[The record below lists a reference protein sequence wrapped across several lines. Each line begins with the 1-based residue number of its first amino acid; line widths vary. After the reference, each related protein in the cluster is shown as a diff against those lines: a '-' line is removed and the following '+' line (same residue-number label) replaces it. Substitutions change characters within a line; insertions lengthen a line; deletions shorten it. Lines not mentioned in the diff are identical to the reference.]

1 MTLFRCSILLLLLV
15 SMGCFGQSAPSAETL
30 QRVEREVR
38 SYYNVPA
45 SVNIVVGPVKAS
57 EFPNY
62 DGLTIT
68 FDGGEKKQTFEFL
81 LSKDSK
87 TLIRLTKLDL
97 SKDPYAEVMKKMN
110 LQGRPIRGNKDAKV
124 VVVNFDDFEC
134 PFCSRV
140 HQTIFPELFKEYG
153 DRIAFIYKDY
163 PLAEIHP
170 WAIHA
175 AVDAN
180 CLASQSN
187 DAYWEFADYMHAN
200 QAEVNSEKGR
210 EEKFAALDRIAL
222 QQGQKHNV
230 DAAKLQSCIKAQNE
244 DAVKSSMKEGDAL
257 GVDATPT
264 LFINGQEADGALP
277 ASEFRKLFDHALE
290 QAGVTPP
297 AHAAVLPA
305 GSSASSK

>member
-1 MTLFRCSILLLLLV
+1 VTLLRRSTFLLLLL
-15 SMGCFGQSAPSAETL
+15 SLGCSAQSAPSAEVL
-30 QRVEREVR
+30 QRIEREVR
-38 SYYNVPA
+38 SYYTVPA
-45 SVNIVVGPVKAS
+45 HVKIVVGAVKAS

-62 DGLTIT
+62 DALTIT
-68 FDGGEKKQTFEFL
+68 FDGGDKKQTFDFL

-140 HQTIFPELFKEYG
+140 HQTIFPELLKEYG
-153 DRIAFIYKDY
+153 DKIAFIYKDY
-163 PLAEIHP
+163 PLSEIHP

-180 CLASQSN
+180 CLATQNN

-200 QAEVNSEKGR
+200 QGEINSAKGR
-210 EEKFAALDRIAL
+210 DDKLAALDRIAT
-222 QQGQKHNV
+222 QQGQKHNL
-230 DAAKLQSCIKAQNE
+230 DAAKLQACIKTQNE
-244 DAVKSSMKEGDAL
+244 DAVKASVKEGDAL

-277 ASEFRKLFDHALE
+277 ASEFRALFDHALE

-297 AHAAVLPA
+297 PHAAAAPDEPQA
-305 GSSASSK
+305 TSK

>member
-1 MTLFRCSILLLLLV
+1 VTLLKRSIFLLLLL
-15 SMGCFGQSAPSAETL
+15 SLGCSAQSAPSAEVL
-30 QRVEREVR
+30 QRIEREVR
-38 SYYNVPA
+38 SYYTVPA
-45 SVNIVVGPVKAS
+45 HVKILVGAVKAS

-62 DGLTIT
+62 DAMTIT
-68 FDGGEKKQTFEFL
+68 FDSGDKKQTFDFL

-87 TLIRLTKLDL
+87 TLIRLTKLDI

-140 HQTIFPELFKEYG
+140 HQTIFPELLKEYG
-153 DRIAFIYKDY
+153 DKIAFIYKDY
-163 PLAEIHP
+163 PLSEIHP

-180 CLASQSN
+180 CLAAQNS

-200 QAEVNSEKGR
+200 QGEINSAKGR
-210 EEKFAALDRIAL
+210 DDKLAALDRIAT
-222 QQGQKHNV
+222 QQGQKHNL
-230 DAAKLQSCIKAQNE
+230 DAAQLQACVKTQNE
-244 DAVKSSMKEGDAL
+244 DAVKASVKEGDAL

-277 ASEFRKLFDHALE
+277 ASEFRALFDHALE

-297 AHAAVLPA
+297 VHAAAAPDGPQA
-305 GSSASSK
+305 TSK

>member
-1 MTLFRCSILLLLLV
+1 VTLLKRSIFLLLV
-15 SMGCFGQSAPSAETL
+15 VCLGCSAQSAPSAEVL
-30 QRVEREVR
+30 QRIEREVR
-38 SYYNVPA
+38 SYYTVPA
-45 SVNIVVGPVKAS
+45 HVKILVSAVKAS
-57 EFPNY
+57 EFPGY
-62 DGLTIT
+62 DALTIT
-68 FDGGEKKQTFEFL
+68 FDSGDKKQTFDFL

-87 TLIRLTKLDL
+87 TLIRLTRLDL

-110 LQGRPIRGNKDAKV
+110 LQGRTIRGNKDAKV

-140 HQTIFPELFKEYG
+140 HQTIFPELLKEYG
-153 DRIAFIYKDY
+153 DKVAFIYKDY
-163 PLAEIHP
+163 PLSEIHP

-180 CLASQSN
+180 CLAAQNS

-200 QAEVNSEKGR
+200 QGEINSAKGHDD
-210 EEKFAALDRIAL
+210 KLAALDRIAT
-222 QQGQKHNV
+222 QQGQKHNL
-230 DAAKLQSCIKAQNE
+230 DAAKLQACIKAQNE
-244 DAVKSSMKEGDAL
+244 DAVKASVKEGDAL

-277 ASEFRKLFDHALE
+277 ASEFRALFDRALE

-297 AHAAVLPA
+297 AHAAAAPDGPQA
-305 GSSASSK
+305 TSK

>member
-1 MTLFRCSILLLLLV
+1 MTFLRRSILVFLLLCL
-15 SMGCFGQSAPSAETL
+15 GCSAQSAPSAETL
-30 QRVEREVR
+30 QRIEREVR

-45 SVNIVVGPVKAS
+45 SVKIVVGAIKAS

-62 DGLTIT
+62 DGLSIT
-68 FDGGEKKQTFEFL
+68 FDGGEKRQTFEFL

-87 TLIRLTKLDL
+87 TLIRMTKLDL
-97 SKDPYAEVMKKMN
+97 SKDPYAEVMKKIDI
-110 LQGRPIRGNKDAKV
+110 QGRPIRGNKDAKV

-140 HQTIFPELFKEYG
+140 HETIFPELFKEYG

-163 PLAEIHP
+163 PLSEIHP

-180 CLASQSN
+180 CLAAQNN

-200 QAEVNSEKGR
+200 KSEIDSEKGR
-210 EEKFAALDRIAL
+210 DEKLAALDRITL

-230 DAAKLQSCIKAQNE
+230 DVAKLQSCIRAQNE
-244 DAVKSSMKEGDAL
+244 DAVKASIKEGDAL

-264 LFINGQEADGALP
+264 MFINGQEADGALP
-277 ASEFRKLFDHALE
+277 ASEFRELFDHALE
-290 QAGVTPP
+290 QAGVKPP
-297 AHAAVLPA
+297 THAAAATA
-305 GSSASSK
+305 GSAAASK